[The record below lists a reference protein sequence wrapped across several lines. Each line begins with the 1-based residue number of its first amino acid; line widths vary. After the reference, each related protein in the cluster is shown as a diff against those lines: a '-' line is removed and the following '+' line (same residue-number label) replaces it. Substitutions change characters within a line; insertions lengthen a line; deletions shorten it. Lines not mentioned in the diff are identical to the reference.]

1 MSKASVT
8 TVATGA
14 AINPR
19 PKGFRVFRLAL
30 GSRKSF
36 MMLMLG
42 FSSGLPYALLI
53 GTLNAWLG
61 EVGIKLATIGVLSW
75 IGLAYSFKFLW
86 SPLVDRFELPGLN
99 RIGRR
104 KSWILLC
111 QAVMILAFSALALTN
126 PLTNIG
132 WFAIFAVVAAVA
144 SATQDVAVDAWRID
158 IADETT
164 PVEILS
170 PIYQFGY
177 RTASIV
183 GGAIAL
189 VLAARVSWPTVFLI
203 MVGLIALVAIVT
215 LRAPDTERPESGALQ
230 AELAEAGAVDPRV
243 RGFALTIVG
252 MSWLWA
258 ITSLGRFM
266 ASVLATLPPGVK
278 PPSASDFLKYTGPWI
293 VVATVFVP
301 LTIAAATNW
310 MKANN
315 RNVLTEADR
324 THTPLRTIMN
334 HLYGALVSPLGEL
347 VGRLGWGVLI
357 IFGMILTYSLVFNL
371 WSSFAFPF
379 YLDYL
384 HYSKDEVA
392 FASKLFGIIM
402 TMVGV
407 SLAGYLFLRIGR
419 LPTMLVGAI
428 LPIFGNFIYADL
440 ADGGAHIDAVAHLL
454 GLNTLMGAFGFDDRM
469 TRLLLSITAENISTG
484 IAGAAF
490 VAYVSGIVSKKY
502 TAVQY
507 ALLSS
512 LTFLIG
518 SLGRGI
524 AGEAFDLYGYAQVFR
539 WTAAVGLFAVLF
551 VLLEWARVRR
561 NPPVQ
566 SGI

>member
-1 MSKASVT
+1 MTQAVIE
-8 TVATGA
+8 TGIA
-14 AINPR
+14 PPPK
-19 PKGFRVFRLAL
+19 PKGFRLLRLAL

-86 SPLVDRFELPGLN
+86 SPLVDRFELPLLN
-99 RIGRR
+99 ALGRR

-111 QAVMILAFSALALTN
+111 QAVMVGAFSALALTN
-126 PLTNIG
+126 PVTNIG
-132 WFAIFAVVAAVA
+132 WFAIFAVIAAIA

-158 IADETT
+158 VADEAT

-183 GGAIAL
+183 GGAISL
-189 VLAARVSWPTVFLI
+189 VLAARMSWPSVFSIMAALI
-203 MVGLIALVAIVT
+203 VVVALIT
-215 LRAPDTERPESGALQ
+215 LRAPDTDRPDASRLQ
-230 AELAEAGAVDPRV
+230 TELAGVGSVDPRTRAV
-243 RGFALTIVG
+243 ALLVVAF
-252 MSWLWA
+252 SWIWA

-266 ASVLATLPPGVK
+266 ASVLAVQPPGVK
-278 PPSASDFLKYTGPWI
+278 PPSASDFLKSTGPWI
-293 VVATVFVP
+293 VVATVLVP
-301 LTIAAATNW
+301 LIVAAATNW
-310 MKANN
+310 MKAHKA
-315 RNVLTEADR
+315 NVLTVADTTHSPVR
-324 THTPLRTIMN
+324 TTMN
-334 HLYGALVSPLGEL
+334 HLYGALVSPLAEL
-347 VGRLGWGVLI
+347 VERLRWGVLVV
-357 IFGMILTYSLVFNL
+357 FGMILTYSLVFNV

-407 SLAGYLFLRIGR
+407 GLAGYLFARIGR
-419 LPTMLVGAI
+419 LPTMLIGAI

-440 ADGGAHIDAVAHLL
+440 AEGGAHIDIFCNAL
-454 GLNTLMGAFGFDDRM
+454 GINTLAGLFGFDARM
-469 TRLLLSITAENISTG
+469 TRLLTSITAENISTG

-490 VAYVSGIVSKKY
+490 VAYVSGIVSRKY

-524 AGEAFDLYGYAQVFR
+524 AGEAFDTYGYASVFR
-539 WTAAVGLFAVLF
+539 GTALVGLVAVLF
-551 VLLEWARVRR
+551 VLLEWARVSRLPAAADQR
-561 NPPVQ
+561 A
-566 SGI
+566 